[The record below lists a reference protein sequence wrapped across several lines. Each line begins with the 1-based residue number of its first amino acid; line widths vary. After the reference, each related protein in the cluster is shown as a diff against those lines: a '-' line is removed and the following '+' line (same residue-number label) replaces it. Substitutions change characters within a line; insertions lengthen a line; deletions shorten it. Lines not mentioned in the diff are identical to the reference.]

1 MLQQLFIK
9 KNASELAVKANWSR
23 TKLKANRTKK
33 KQHVCIIFIIL
44 FIYGSFGWYF
54 HVIQYA
60 LTYSSGFNG
69 DGKHAVD

>member
-1 MLQQLFIK
+1 MQANWQLKRIEAETSWKRIERK
-9 KNASELAVKANWSR
+9 KN
-23 TKLKANRTKK
+23 
-33 KQHVCIIFIIL
+33 HVCIIFIIL